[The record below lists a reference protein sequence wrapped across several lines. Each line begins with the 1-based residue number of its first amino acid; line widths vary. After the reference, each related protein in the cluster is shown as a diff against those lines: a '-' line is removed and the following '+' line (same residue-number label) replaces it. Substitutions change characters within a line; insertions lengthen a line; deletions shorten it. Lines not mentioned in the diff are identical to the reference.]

1 MKKIIL
7 CVMLFAFALA
17 RFWHYGG
24 HTFRKVYARRP
35 DGTIVT
41 SFIPLRQSDYYSSI
55 RRSEDS
61 SSSSSSSSNNYSR
74 RSSNYYSR
82 RYSRKKTRKNK
93 GNRWNSNRRGKN
105 LRERAIDF
113 FNNYGT
119 EANDIFGRDNWIG
132 GW

>member
-1 MKKIIL
+1 MKKVIL
-7 CVMLFAFALA
+7 CAMLLAFALA

-61 SSSSSSSSNNYSR
+61 SSSSSSSNSH
-74 RSSNYYSR
+74 YSR
-82 RYSRKKTRKNK
+82 RYSRKKTKKNK

-105 LRERAIDF
+105 LRERAFDF

-119 EANDIFGRDNWIG
+119 ETNDIFGRDNWIG